1 MLFRSAAL
9 VAVWRTGVW
18 LVRRCRRGRDGSEST
33 VLAVWNITGTTLGVL
48 ALAALFGISLY
59 VMFENLSGLLPANL

>member
-1 MLFRSAAL
+1 MLSAAST
-9 VAVWRTGVW
+9 AF
-18 LVRRCRRGRDGSEST
+18 DGSIT
-33 VLAVWNITGTTLGVL
+33 VITGTALGVL